1 MKKTLILFSL
11 LFVIIT
17 IIVILGNVIII
28 GEKITAVIGVP
39 YLEYFFYISLF
50 ALLLYLVLYPMYRI
64 YTTPEFPV
72 LAIEEQGENTSDEE
86 YKKRLFAFA
95 SRICSNCYYLPE
107 SKRGVHQA
115 ALRKELEELKT
126 SGDVEGLK
134 AFLQQELDIRLKGV
148 DRRIMNYSSKVFI
161 VTAISQS
168 DRFDALTTLILNYRM
183 IDDIIRASG
192 FRPTK
197 AQLVKQY
204 VRVLIA
210 SFFSY
215 FVSGAID
222 TDGIEIQLADAADGV
237 SDGVD
242 SSLMDGVTDTV
253 SDMDV
258 SAVDG
263 MDIEITDLDLAAFD
277 LADVNIGNVDFTKI
291 MKSIKIPGFAIDSI
305 LDGIANTIMTLRI
318 GYVTRSYLKKGAK
331 ELKGVKGA
339 HVRKEAMI
347 QALKNF
353 PVLLAEIPQRVG
365 TGAWTKVIDL
375 LTKIYKVKADAA
387 EEQLST
393 EEKPRKRRFFHF
405 FR

>member
-1 MKKTLILFSL
+1 MKKTLILISL
-11 LFVIIT
+11 LFVVIT

-39 YLEYFFYISLF
+39 YLEYFFYIALF

-72 LAIEEQGENTSDEE
+72 LTIEEQEAGTSDEA
-86 YKKRLFAFA
+86 YKKRLFSFA
-95 SRICSNCYYLPE
+95 NRICSNCYYLPE

-115 ALRKELEELKT
+115 ALRKDLELLKT
-126 SGDVEGLK
+126 NDDLEGLK

-204 VRVLIA
+204 ARVLIA

-215 FVSGAID
+215 FVSGAIN
-222 TDGIEIQLADAADGV
+222 TEGIEIQLADTADGV
-237 SDGVD
+237 ADGID
-242 SSLMDGVTDTV
+242 SSLMDGVSDSV

-291 MKSIKIPGFAIDSI
+291 MKSIKIPGVAIDSI

-318 GYVTRSYLKKGAK
+318 GYVTRAYLKKGAK

-339 HVRKEAMI
+339 HVRKDAMI
-347 QALKNF
+347 SALKKF

-375 LTKIYKVKADAA
+375 LTKIYKVKEDAA
-387 EEQLST
+387 AEHPVE
-393 EEKPRKRRFFHF
+393 EEKPKKRRFFHF
-405 FR
+405 FK

>member
-1 MKKTLILFSL
+1 MKKTLIL
-11 LFVIIT
+11 IT
-17 IIVILGNVIII
+17 ILFIVITVIVILGNVITI

-39 YLEYFFYISLF
+39 YLEYFFYIVLF

-72 LAIEEQGENTSDEE
+72 LAIEEQGENVSDDV
-86 YKKRLFAFA
+86 YKKRLFSFA
-95 SRICSNCYYLPE
+95 NRICDNCYYLPE
-107 SKRGVHQA
+107 SKRELHQA
-115 ALRKELEELKT
+115 ALSKQLAQIKKDDNIDDLK
-126 SGDVEGLK
+126 S
-134 AFLQQELDIRLKGV
+134 FLQQELDIRLKGV

-183 IDDIIRASG
+183 IDDIVRASG

-204 VRVLIA
+204 GRILIA

-222 TDGIEIQLADAADGV
+222 TDGIEIKLADA
-237 SDGVD
+237 SDGVADGLD
-242 SSLMDGVTDTV
+242 SVTDL
-253 SDMDV
+253 DA

-263 MDIEITDLDLAAFD
+263 MDIDISDMDLAAFD

-339 HVRKEAMI
+339 YVRKDAMI
-347 QALKNF
+347 SALKNF

-365 TGAWTKVIDL
+365 TGAWSKVIEL
-375 LTKIYKVKADAA
+375 LTKIYKVEEETVADTSKK
-387 EEQLST
+387 ENV
-393 EEKPRKRRFFHF
+393 KPKKKGFFHF

>member
-1 MKKTLILFSL
+1 MKKTLILISL

-17 IIVILGNVIII
+17 IIVILGNVIVI

-39 YLEYFFYISLF
+39 YLEYFFYIALF

-64 YTTPEFPV
+64 FTTPEFPV
-72 LAIEEQGENTSDEE
+72 LTIEEQGTDTSDED
-86 YKKRLFAFA
+86 YKKRLFSFA
-95 SRICSNCYYLPE
+95 HRICNNCYYLPE

-115 ALRKELEELKT
+115 ALRKELEGLKAN
-126 SGDVEGLK
+126 GDLEGLK

-204 VRVLIA
+204 ARVLIA

-222 TDGIEIQLADAADGV
+222 TDGIEIQLSDAADGV
-237 SDGVD
+237 ADGID

-339 HVRKEAMI
+339 HVRKDAMI
-347 QALKNF
+347 QALKSF

-365 TGAWTKVIDL
+365 TGAWTKVIEL
-375 LTKIYKVKADAA
+375 LTKIYKVKEDAA
-387 EEQLST
+387 EDSPQ
-393 EEKPRKRRFFHF
+393 EEKPKKKRFFHF
-405 FR
+405 FK

>member
-1 MKKTLILFSL
+1 MKKTLILISL
-11 LFVIIT
+11 LFVVIT

-39 YLEYFFYISLF
+39 YLEYFFYIALF

-72 LAIEEQGENTSDEE
+72 LTIEEQEAGTSDEA
-86 YKKRLFAFA
+86 YKKRLFSFA
-95 SRICSNCYYLPE
+95 NRICSNCYYLPE

-115 ALRKELEELKT
+115 ALRKDLELLKT
-126 SGDVEGLK
+126 NDDLEGLK

-204 VRVLIA
+204 ARVLIA

-222 TDGIEIQLADAADGV
+222 TDGIEIQLADTADGV
-237 SDGVD
+237 ADGID
-242 SSLMDGVTDTV
+242 SSLMDGVTDSA

-339 HVRKEAMI
+339 HVRKDAMI
-347 QALKNF
+347 QALKSF

-365 TGAWTKVIDL
+365 TGAWTKVIEL
-375 LTKIYKVKADAA
+375 LTKIYKVKEDAA
-387 EEQLST
+387 EDSPQ
-393 EEKPRKRRFFHF
+393 EEKPKKKRFFHF
-405 FR
+405 FK

>member
-1 MKKTLILFSL
+1 MKKTLIL
-11 LFVIIT
+11 IT
-17 IIVILGNVIII
+17 ILFIVITVIVILGNVITI

-39 YLEYFFYISLF
+39 YLEYFFYIVLF

-72 LAIEEQGENTSDEE
+72 LAIEEQGENVSDDV
-86 YKKRLFAFA
+86 YKKRLFSFA
-95 SRICSNCYYLPE
+95 NRICDNCYYLPE
-107 SKRGVHQA
+107 SKRVLHQA
-115 ALRKELEELKT
+115 ALSKQLAQIKKDDNIDDLK
-126 SGDVEGLK
+126 S
-134 AFLQQELDIRLKGV
+134 FLQQELDIRLKGV

-183 IDDIIRASG
+183 IDDIVRASG

-204 VRVLIA
+204 GRILIA

-222 TDGIEIQLADAADGV
+222 TDGIEIKLADAADGV
-237 SDGVD
+237 ADGLD
-242 SSLMDGVTDTV
+242 SVTDL
-253 SDMDV
+253 DA

-263 MDIEITDLDLAAFD
+263 MDIDISDMDLAAFD

-339 HVRKEAMI
+339 YVRKDAMI
-347 QALKNF
+347 SALKNF

-365 TGAWTKVIDL
+365 TGAWSKVIEL
-375 LTKIYKVKADAA
+375 LTKIYKVEEETVADTSKK
-387 EEQLST
+387 ENV
-393 EEKPRKRRFFHF
+393 KPKKKGFFHF

>member
-1 MKKTLILFSL
+1 MKKTLILISL
-11 LFVIIT
+11 LFVVIT

-39 YLEYFFYISLF
+39 YLEYFFYIALF

-64 YTTPEFPV
+64 YTTPEFPM
-72 LAIEEQGENTSDEE
+72 LTIEEQEAGTSDEA
-86 YKKRLFAFA
+86 YKKRLFSFA
-95 SRICSNCYYLPE
+95 NRICSNCYYLPE

-115 ALRKELEELKT
+115 ALRKDLELLKT
-126 SGDVEGLK
+126 NDDLEGLK

-204 VRVLIA
+204 ARVLIA

-222 TDGIEIQLADAADGV
+222 TDGIEIQLADTADGV
-237 SDGVD
+237 ADGID
-242 SSLMDGVTDTV
+242 SSMMDGVTDSV

-291 MKSIKIPGFAIDSI
+291 MKSIKIPGVAIDSI

-318 GYVTRSYLKKGAK
+318 GYVTRAYLKKGAK

-339 HVRKEAMI
+339 HVRKDAMI
-347 QALKNF
+347 SALKKF

-365 TGAWTKVIDL
+365 TGAWSKVIDL
-375 LTKIYKVKADAA
+375 LTKIYKVKEDAA
-387 EEQLST
+387 EEHPVE
-393 EEKPRKRRFFHF
+393 EEKPKKRRFFHF
-405 FR
+405 FK

>member
-1 MKKTLILFSL
+1 MKKTLIL
-11 LFVIIT
+11 IT
-17 IIVILGNVIII
+17 ILFIVITVIVILGNVITI

-39 YLEYFFYISLF
+39 YLEYFFYIVIF

-72 LAIEEQGENTSDEE
+72 LAIEEQGENVSDDV
-86 YKKRLFAFA
+86 YKKRLFSFA
-95 SRICSNCYYLPE
+95 NRICDNCYYLPE
-107 SKRGVHQA
+107 SKRGLHQA
-115 ALRKELEELKT
+115 ALSKQLAQIKKDDNIEDLK
-126 SGDVEGLK
+126 S
-134 AFLQQELDIRLKGV
+134 FLQQELDIRLKGV

-183 IDDIIRASG
+183 IDDIVRASG

-204 VRVLIA
+204 GRILIA

-222 TDGIEIQLADAADGV
+222 TDGIEIKLADAADGV
-237 SDGVD
+237 ADGLD
-242 SSLMDGVTDTV
+242 SVTDL
-253 SDMDV
+253 DA

-263 MDIEITDLDLAAFD
+263 MDIDISDMDLAAFD

-339 HVRKEAMI
+339 YVRKDAMI
-347 QALKNF
+347 SALKNF

-365 TGAWTKVIDL
+365 TGAWSKVIEL
-375 LTKIYKVKADAA
+375 LTKIYKVEEESVADT
-387 EEQLST
+387 ST
-393 EEKPRKRRFFHF
+393 KEKVKPKKKGFFHF

>member
-1 MKKTLILFSL
+1 MKKTLILVTA

-17 IIVILGNVIII
+17 VIVILGNVITI
-28 GEKITAVIGVP
+28 GEKITSVLGVP
-39 YLEYFFYISLF
+39 YLEYFFYTALF
-50 ALLLYLVLYPMYRI
+50 VLLMYLVLYPMYRI
-64 YTTPEFPV
+64 FTTPEFPV
-72 LAIEEQGENTSDEE
+72 LAIEEQKDGVTDEE
-86 YKKRLFAFA
+86 YRGRLLTFAN
-95 SRICSNCYYLPE
+95 RICNNCYYLPE
-107 SKRGVHQA
+107 NKRKQHQL
-115 ALRKELEELKT
+115 ALINQLATIRDNKDVDELK
-126 SGDVEGLK
+126 S
-134 AFLQQELDIRLKGV
+134 FLQQELDIRLKGV

-197 AQLVKQY
+197 AQLIKQY
-204 VRVLIA
+204 GRILVA

-215 FVSGAID
+215 FVSGAIE
-222 TDGIEIQLADAADGV
+222 TNGIEIKLNDAADSV
-237 SDGVD
+237 SDLD
-242 SSLMDGVTDTV
+242 SA
-253 SDMDV
+253 
-258 SAVDG
+258 AVDG
-263 MDIEITDLDLAAFD
+263 MDIDISDMDLAAFD

-339 HVRKEAMI
+339 YVRKEAMI
-347 QALKNF
+347 SALKNF

-365 TGAWTKVIDL
+365 TGAWSKVIEL
-375 LTKIYKVKADAA
+375 LTKIYKV
-387 EEQLST
+387 EEESM
-393 EEKPRKRRFFHF
+393 EENIEVKERKQKKKRFFHF
-405 FR
+405 FS